1 MIWAGSVRSVPLP
14 TDGSPRICS
23 GALPAQRKLWSSTS
37 SFTAL
42 AFAAGRIARSLRR
55 ASDLDEIDRQ
65 IARLIQERAIIVNRS
80 ERVPVRSLQVGQGL
94 TGIVREIGPFGIF
107 LDVGA
112 QRDGLVPISLISD
125 NYVAD
130 VYEEFMPG
138 QKVFAWVAEIKQN
151 GELSLTMSSWRARKR
166 QGLLKQDVSA
176 FLDIAPEEW
185 LAGTLVRISQSRL
198 LVELATPPSTG
209 EPGSDHG
216 QRRVCGFVH
225 ESQMIR
231 DEQLQVG
238 QQIQVRVLRVDARGL
253 HLTMRQA
260 RWLLKRYTAEG
271 VDEHVPKQSTKAM
284 HVTS

>member
-1 MIWAGSVRSVPLP
+1 MAE
-14 TDGSPRICS
+14 

-130 VYEEFMPG
+130 VYEENQWLIG
-138 QKVFAWVAEIKQN
+138 LN
-151 GELSLTMSSWRARKR
+151 GAGDQTRKNI
-166 QGLLKQDVSA
+166 QSIHILCKLQHLK
-176 FLDIAPEEW
+176 
-185 LAGTLVRISQSRL
+185 RNRL